1 MDTTSLHS
9 RLEAAVNSS
18 LLTVQQK
25 VAAVIKAYMSTP
37 DTTDRDAEH
46 FEWFLNE
53 VQAGRK

>member
-25 VAAVIKAYMSTP
+25 VAAVVKTYMSTP

>member
-25 VAAVIKAYMSTP
+25 VTAVIKAYMSTP